1 MLKPLCV
8 VALPGGGS
16 CEGDVC
22 PDSRAVSASHECHKC
37 TTDVGDTETVAGPV
51 PVGGPSRGSTGTQVS
66 TSRKT
71 GQSKT
76 TLLTAKYR
84 NNQRAA

>member
-1 MLKPLCV
+1 MFVTLS
-8 VALPGGGS
+8 GGGAS
-16 CEGDVC
+16 EGDVC
-22 PDSRAVSASHECHKC
+22 ADTRSVPASHERHEC
-37 TTDVGDTETVAGPV
+37 TTDVGDTATVAGPV
-51 PVGGPSRGSTGTQVS
+51 TVGGPSRGSTGTQVS